1 LALDLRSSLATIREW
16 AEQMK
21 TAAGPGTGLAG
32 DISAEAG
39 RLEKV
44 VGQFLAGD
52 EQAKSAHA

>member
-1 LALDLRSSLATIREW
+1 
-16 AEQMK
+16 MK
-21 TAAGPGTGLAG
+21 TAAGPSTGLAG

-52 EQAKSAHA
+52 EQAKGAHA